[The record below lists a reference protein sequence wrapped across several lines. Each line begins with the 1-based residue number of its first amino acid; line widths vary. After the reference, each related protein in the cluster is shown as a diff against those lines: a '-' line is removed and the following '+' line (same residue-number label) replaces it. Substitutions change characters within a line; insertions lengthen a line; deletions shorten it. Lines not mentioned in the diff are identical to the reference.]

1 MPAEGI
7 VPFGDYLA
15 AATVPDCELP
25 HYVVRGG
32 RVFLDEE
39 QMRAKIESV
48 TAAKGAPPVVYE
60 GRVHA
65 RELGGHWGRAHLDEL
80 AVVARAEPPSR
91 DDARRRGRTSRS
103 PRRRS
108 ASPRRAC
115 LRPLTPSPM
124 VQRRR
129 RDPALRVG

>member
-1 MPAEGI
+1 M
-7 VPFGDYLA
+7 
-15 AATVPDCELP
+15 
-25 HYVVRGG
+25 
-32 RVFLDEE
+32 FLDNEE

-60 GRVHA
+60 GPESTCTREDADIEVYALHLGSELKPLLARVMSSA
-65 RELGGHWGRAHLDEL
+65 
-80 AVVARAEPPSR
+80 SR
-91 DDARRRGRTSRS
+91 PRRCEASRSRTSRS

-124 VQRRR
+124 S
-129 RDPALRVG
+129 AAAA